1 MSKDSKSNHGTMTNN
16 NVAESLLPTFVSIF
30 TAFSFFTVFK
40 SKNLFLFI
48 YKHLLK
54 NNIRNLKWPSKLKTK
69 RKKKMRS
76 EVLVFC
82 KMAVLHN
89 Y

>member
-1 MSKDSKSNHGTMTNN
+1 MSKDCKSNHGTRMNDH
-16 NVAESLLPTFVSIF
+16 VAESFLSTFIWIF

-54 NNIRNLKWPSKLKTK
+54 NNIRNLKWSSKLKTK
-69 RKKKMRS
+69 RKKMRS
-76 EVLVFC
+76 EDLVFC
-82 KMAVLHN
+82 KMTVLHN
-89 Y
+89 C

>member
-1 MSKDSKSNHGTMTNN
+1 MSKDCKSNHGTMTNN
-16 NVAESLLPTFVSIF
+16 HVAESLLPTFVSIF
-30 TAFSFFTVFK
+30 TASSFFTVFK

-54 NNIRNLKWPSKLKTK
+54 NNIKNLKWSSKLKTIS
-69 RKKKMRS
+69 KKMRS

-82 KMAVLHN
+82 KMTVLHN